1 MSTQNEV
8 GYMSLAFS
16 QDAER
21 EIQELVGRYPD
32 RAAAMLP
39 ALYVAQREF
48 GWLSDEAL
56 QLVATTLD
64 LPTPKVLNTATF
76 YTMFFKKPMGR
87 HHIQVCKNIACYLRQ
102 SDDMMAVIN
111 DKLGLSPGQVSE
123 DGEFSLEAA
132 ECLAACGTA
141 PIVRINETYHENVTA
156 DGLRAL
162 LDELSPKDDP
172 TPEGEGGDP

>member
-1 MSTQNEV
+1 
-8 GYMSLAFS
+8 MSLAFS

-48 GWLSDEAL
+48 GYLSNEAL

-64 LPTPKVLNTATF
+64 VPSPKVLNTATF
-76 YTMFFKKPMGR
+76 YTMFFKKPVGR
-87 HHIQVCKNIACYLRQ
+87 HHLQVCKNIACYLRK
-102 SDDMMAVIN
+102 SDEMMAVIK
-111 DKLGLSPGQVSE
+111 DKLGLSPGQMTE
-123 DGEFSLEAA
+123 DGAFSLEAA

-141 PIVRINETYHENVTA
+141 PIIRINETYHENMTGDA
-156 DGLRAL
+156 LRSL
-162 LDELSPKDDP
+162 LDELSPKDDS
-172 TPEGEGGDP
+172 TPDVEGEAP